1 MDQAINAQLTKT
13 TSLEEAAKDLMS
25 SNTTEFDEKM
35 KELWK
40 RRILIEDFIK
50 NNEGLMQDSND
61 PSAPQTKL
69 DNRF

>member
-40 RRILIEDFIK
+40 RRILIEDFIN
-50 NNEGLMQDSND
+50 NNEGLM
-61 PSAPQTKL
+61 L
-69 DNRF
+69 